1 MNGAV
6 SALRKWIKTAIESC
20 FIIPSSRRY
29 FLLGGAIMHKF
40 FAEHMVLTGAVL
52 AFGTSMMRLAFVRR
66 SFWSKLVESLICSSV
81 TVGVFYGLAAIYPI
95 DENVALAIGSAVG
108 YLGTDKIKEL
118 IMQKIE
124 GKNESD
130 K

>member
-1 MNGAV
+1 MH
-6 SALRKWIKTAIESC
+6 KIEE
-20 FIIPSSRRY
+20 FFAAHMVIT
-29 FLLGGAIMHKF
+29 GAI
-40 FAEHMVLTGAVL
+40 L

-81 TVGVFYGLAAIYPI
+81 TVGVFYGLAAIHPI

-124 GKNESD
+124 GKNGGERENNP
-130 K
+130 

>member
-1 MNGAV
+1 
-6 SALRKWIKTAIESC
+6 
-20 FIIPSSRRY
+20 
-29 FLLGGAIMHKF
+29 MHKF
-40 FAEHMVLTGAVL
+40 FAEHMVITGAVL

-108 YLGTDKIKEL
+108 YLGTDKIKDL

-124 GKNESD
+124 SKNGGKHEDNP
-130 K
+130 